1 MVDYQVV
8 LKFVVNG
15 RPVTVSTQPNGT
27 LVDLLR
33 DKLGLTGTKKG
44 CGVGECGACTVLLD
58 GKPVNACLMLA
69 PSVDGRS
76 VTTIEGVSPGE
87 ELNPIQQALLD
98 AGAVQCGYCT
108 PGMVL
113 SLKSLFD
120 VDPRPSRKDIVTAI
134 SGNLCRCTGYTKIIA
149 AAESLSEAGTLA
161 RGR

>member
-1 MVDYQVV
+1 LVDTLVV
-8 LKFVVNG
+8 LTFVVNG
-15 RPVTVSTQPNGT
+15 RPVTVSTEPNVT

-33 DKLGLTGTKKG
+33 DRLGLTGTKKG

-58 GKPVNACLMLA
+58 GQPVNACLTLA

-87 ELNPIQQALLD
+87 ELHPIQQALLD

-113 SLKSLFD
+113 SLKALFD
-120 VDPRPSRKDIVTAI
+120 VSPRPERKDIVTAI

>member
-1 MVDYQVV
+1 MADYQVV
-8 LKFVVNG
+8 VNATVNG
-15 RPVTVSTQPNGT
+15 RPVTVSTQPNQT

-44 CGVGECGACTVLLD
+44 CGVGECGACTVLVD
-58 GKPVNACLMLA
+58 GRPVNACLMLA
-69 PSVDGRS
+69 ASVDGRS

-120 VDPRPSRKDIVTAI
+120 VDPRPSRKSIVTAI

-149 AAESLSEAGTLA
+149 AAESLSKAGTLA

>member
-1 MVDYQVV
+1 MVDHHVV

-15 RPVTVSTQPNGT
+15 RPVTVSTQPNET